1 MDSVPVTSAQLRR
14 RLEGKLGVSS
24 QDSPAGISFIDLFGK
39 TVSALRP
46 NDQLQSL
53 NFNQDKNELSIE
65 VLLNTYDQ
73 LDIVRG
79 SLESKGVAVEVASAE
94 QEVGSVRARFNVSA
108 RK

>member
-1 MDSVPVTSAQLRR
+1 MCIRDR
-14 RLEGKLGVSS
+14 
-24 QDSPAGISFIDLFGK
+24 
-39 TVSALRP
+39 
-46 NDQLQSL
+46 LQSL

-79 SLESKGVAVEVASAE
+79 SLESKGIAVEVASAE

-108 RK
+108 QK